1 MPILQAIILGIVQG
15 VSEFLPISSSG
26 HLELTRWLFGWD
38 ALPEELETAFDV
50 SVHLGTLVGAIAY
63 LWRDVVRY
71 TTAGMASVIGRAP
84 LTTDGRIF
92 WALMV
97 SVLPA
102 GFTGVLLKDQVDDL
116 DRIWVIAVMLIVFGL
131 VLAMADRLPER
142 RATDEFGIRQGLA
155 MGVAQALALQPGV
168 SRSGATLSVARWLGF
183 TRDAAARLTF
193 LMSLPVIAGAGAYA
207 LTDVTIPS
215 EFWAPPSE
223 FWAPFLWGA
232 VASAVTGWVA
242 VWGTL
247 RLVQTRTFR
256 PFVIYRVVI
265 GLAVLSV
272 LATGWR

>member
-15 VSEFLPISSSG
+15 ASEFLPISSSG

-50 SVHLGTLVGAIAY
+50 SVHLGTLVGAVTY

-71 TTAGMASVIGRAP
+71 SSAGVAPAIGRAP

-92 WALMV
+92 WALIV
-97 SVLPA
+97 SAVPVGL
-102 GFTGVLLKDQVDDL
+102 TGVLLKDQIDDL
-116 DRIWVIAVMLIVFGL
+116 DSIWVIAVMLIVFGL
-131 VLAMADRLPER
+131 VLALADRLPGR
-142 RATDEFGIRQGLA
+142 RTSDEFGIREALA
-155 MGVAQALALQPGV
+155 MGVGQALALQPGV
-168 SRSGATLSVARWLGF
+168 SRSGTTLSVARWLGF

-193 LMSLPVIAGAGAYA
+193 LMSLPVIAGAGVYA
-207 LTDVTIPS
+207 LTDVSI
-215 EFWAPPSE
+215 PSE

-232 VASAVTGWVA
+232 VASAVTGWIA

-247 RLVQTRTFR
+247 RLVRTRTFR
-256 PFVIYRVVI
+256 PFVIYRVAV
-265 GLAVLSV
+265 GLAVLAI